1 MKKLIPFLVII
12 PLAYL
17 GFQSHEVIY
26 TQISDPKNG
35 VQNFGALLG
44 ILVGVFSLWKYFWQN
59 EKKPLQSATKN
70 NHSKDKLNTD
80 HAFEKKKPSSAK
92 VIDKEKSP
100 YRGLEAFRKED
111 EAIFFGRQRE
121 IRQAL
126 SYIGRPISEE
136 KDSPYCY
143 WLQIQGNSGAGKSSL
158 VRAGLLPLI
167 ETGYLTLQTGVAH
180 WKLIDT
186 LLPGETPIRNLARV
200 LEKSFVSDASQ
211 RNTEALEAR
220 LKQNKQALANLLQ
233 EQADSHPNTAFVLV
247 VDQFEELFTFANKGE
262 RIQFDA
268 LLANALK
275 DKHSPL
281 CLITTVRLDFL
292 GGFEK
297 VPELSEMYNLY
308 CRPYLLKTISQQGL
322 KEIIESPAKDYGLDV
337 SDVIVDLL
345 SDAKGEEGVLPLV
358 ENALQ
363 VLWLHRQ
370 GNKLS
375 ADYYHQKGGL
385 VGLLE
390 EQADELLEGIDK
402 KVPKGKQYALDLL
415 LALTRVNEGGQ
426 NTRRRLLRDDAV
438 LNASGGKQKNQAKG
452 EEIIDYMTGHRP
464 LNANN
469 DTQKQL
475 PLLMTTGNNKERYI
489 DIIHE
494 TLIRPRDK
502 DPETGKWYGYW
513 KTLYAYIEKNRERSF
528 YSDQLERKAKQWA
541 STTGVKRWRGLDYPT
556 VPPIKSNAK
565 AVRENQA
572 VVNVSWIQAN
582 GYLQWLEEI
591 NEKYHYRLPTEAEWE
606 YVARAGT
613 ETAYAFE
620 DTLDIKDNANC
631 RNCNTPWAGLTVAP
645 VASYKPNKWGFYD
658 MHGNVWEWTSS
669 EWQVELTEKV
679 NQYKKMTEVNGKRVL
694 RGGSWDYGFDWLRSS
709 ARDWNY
715 TEGSDDGVGFRVFRF
730 PRTN

>member
-1 MKKLIPFLVII
+1 MEIFL
-12 PLAYL
+12 A
-17 GFQSHEVIY
+17 
-26 TQISDPKNG
+26 KR
-35 VQNFGALLG
+35 
-44 ILVGVFSLWKYFWQN
+44 
-59 EKKPLQSATKN
+59 KKPLQSATKN

-167 ETGYLTLQTGVAH
+167 ETGYLTLQTGGAH